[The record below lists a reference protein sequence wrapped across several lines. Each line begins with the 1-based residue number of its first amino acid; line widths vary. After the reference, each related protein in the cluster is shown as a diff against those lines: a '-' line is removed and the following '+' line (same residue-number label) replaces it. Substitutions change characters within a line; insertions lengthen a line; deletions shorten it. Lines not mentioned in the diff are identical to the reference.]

1 MKTATVLML
10 CAAAAVGACHKDSG
24 EPPPDVPKP
33 HVAAPVAVK
42 KGPSAEELTAG
53 MVEAASQGKSLTA
66 GMVEAASQ
74 GKSLAPVKLKFD
86 LPQRPMLGQE
96 LEVSIAVLP
105 QIDASPA
112 GIQVMGGEGLTV
124 GLSPNQIDLP
134 PLEAGQVYRETF
146 KVTPTV
152 DGVLLLGLTVSLKHD
167 ETTDSREFSIPLI
180 VER

>member
-42 KGPSAEELTAG
+42 KGPSAEE
-53 MVEAASQGKSLTA
+53 LTA